1 MSSPFPEEQRR
12 AALAAQ
18 QNVVKH
24 ALMQANESRKR
35 SDSRRRSVWYLAMLC
50 LVLVFSVWR
59 VVRPRETLM
68 AVESVR
74 NAPPRR
80 RPLPA
85 HLLALRNPADLRFT
99 LVEELDAP
107 LSRGRLARKEAP
119 TGGDVSPASTH
130 ASAQVRRVNVSSVS
144 AVNGSSSGVSPRPGG
159 PS

>member
-1 MSSPFPEEQRR
+1 
-12 AALAAQ
+12 
-18 QNVVKH
+18 
-24 ALMQANESRKR
+24 MQANESRKR
-35 SDSRRRSVWYLAMLC
+35 SDSRRRSAWYLAMLC
-50 LVLVFSVWR
+50 LVLMFSVWR

-107 LSRGRLARKEAP
+107 LSRDRLAGKEALM
-119 TGGDVSPASTH
+119 GGDVSPASTH
-130 ASAQVRRVNVSSVS
+130 ASAQLRRVNVSSVS
-144 AVNGSSSGVSPRPGG
+144 AVNGSSSGVSPGG